1 MKKRLFVGIFAALLM
16 LMPLASCK
24 KGDDTPDDTDSND
37 GTGGNSDGNDGAGDD
52 DDNSETRAPAV
63 NLGSIFGNLGNFGI
77 GRTSGQGFPAKYNCS
92 APLKP
97 CRPPQAS

>member
-1 MKKRLFVGIFAALLM
+1 M
-16 LMPLASCK
+16 S
-24 KGDDTPDDTDSND
+24 DDTPDDTDSND

-77 GRTSGQGFPAKYNCS
+77 GRTSGKALRLRMGKRATRAEKISICLRSILPKKLREGNS
-92 APLKP
+92 TE
-97 CRPPQAS
+97 